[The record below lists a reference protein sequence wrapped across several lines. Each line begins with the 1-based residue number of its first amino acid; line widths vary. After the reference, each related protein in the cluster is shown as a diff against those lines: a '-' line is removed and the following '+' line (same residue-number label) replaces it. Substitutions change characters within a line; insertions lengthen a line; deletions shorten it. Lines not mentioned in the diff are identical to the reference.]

1 MASPE
6 GHDDDPD
13 QGEVKIIVKEMWCSP
28 YAADPHYTT
37 DISKPVIDEIKQRKK
52 LQSSASGEKDGNR
65 LVIMD
70 PSTHENGKVAEGLEW
85 RLLAPTPEE
94 AEIPESDDPDNLN
107 SSNPSS
113 LVIR

>member
-52 LQSSASGEKDGNR
+52 LQSCTHPARTTDGS
-65 LVIMD
+65 IYF
-70 PSTHENGKVAEGLEW
+70 
-85 RLLAPTPEE
+85 
-94 AEIPESDDPDNLN
+94 
-107 SSNPSS
+107 
-113 LVIR
+113 